1 MRSAGA
7 IILFLV
13 MFTVTFSKW
22 VIIAEFKYNQ
32 KYISENLCVNKNKPR
47 SCCHGKC
54 FLGKQLDKDEKG
66 DAQDLPQKGKEN
78 IEIQLFFETK
88 NTLEIVAQPSS
99 KILFATQPDF
109 SEQSFQTD
117 CFRPPQING

>member
-7 IILFLV
+7 IILLLV
-13 MFTVTFSKW
+13 MLTVTFSKW

-32 KYISENLCVNKNKPR
+32 KYIAEKLCVNKNRRR

-66 DAQDLPQKGKEN
+66 DAQDLPQKGKEKM
-78 IEIQLFFETK
+78 EIQLFFETK
-88 NTLEIVAQPSS
+88 NTPEVITQPSS
-99 KILFATQPDF
+99 IVLFATQFDF
-109 SEQSFQTD
+109 SEQSFQTG
-117 CFRPPQING
+117 CFRPPRING